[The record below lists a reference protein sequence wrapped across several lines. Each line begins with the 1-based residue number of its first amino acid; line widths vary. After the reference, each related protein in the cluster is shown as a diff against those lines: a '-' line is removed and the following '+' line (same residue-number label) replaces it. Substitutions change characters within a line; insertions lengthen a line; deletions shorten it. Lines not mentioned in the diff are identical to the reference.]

1 MKHVIIAREHVNKSG
16 FKETVYKERRFL
28 LVRIMHPNKF
38 CNGFRV
44 SGDGWGYDP
53 KATEDEARR
62 SAESYLN
69 RYFSICG
76 GCSIIYK

>member
-1 MKHVIIAREHVNKSG
+1 MKHVITAREHVNKSG
-16 FKETVYKERRFL
+16 FKETTYKEGRRVL
-28 LVRIMHPNKF
+28 LRIMHPNKF

-44 SGDGWGYDP
+44 SGCGWCYDP

-69 RYFSICG
+69 RYFSIFG